1 METLTT
7 EHQPLPLDPAAEKE
21 RLAGV
26 ADWYT
31 AWGTADHQVVR
42 FLQQELAPFFRGTS
56 ALELGCS
63 DGVWTRLLVERF
75 SRVVVV
81 DAAEKYVNLL
91 RAQLQG
97 KNIDFHLSF
106 FEEFDTD
113 EKFDSI
119 FMLNILEHVLDPVE
133 VMSRAR
139 RWLKPNG
146 IILINVPNAESVHRK
161 VGVALGML
169 DNIDTLNPLDQRL
182 GHRRVYTW
190 DSLRRDIHASGLE
203 VEHISGAFLK
213 VISNAQ
219 MEQFFTPELMRA
231 MYVVGREFPR
241 QCATIY
247 AVCGLPRAQSN
258 QDAR

>member
-1 METLTT
+1 MSNHDT
-7 EHQPLPLDPAAEKE
+7 EPQTLPLDPVAEKE

-26 ADWYT
+26 ANWYT

-42 FLQQELAPFFRGTS
+42 FLQEELVPFFRGTS

-75 SRVVVV
+75 ARVVVV

-91 RAQLQG
+91 REQLRG
-97 KNIDFHLSF
+97 HNIEFHLSF
-106 FEEFDTD
+106 FEQFETD

-133 VMSRAR
+133 VMRRAR
-139 RWLKPNG
+139 QWLKPDG
-146 IILINVPNAESVHRK
+146 VILINVPNAESVHRK
-161 VGVALGML
+161 VGVALGM
-169 DNIDTLNPLDQRL
+169 IDRIDALNPLDQRL

-190 DSLRRDIHASGLE
+190 DTLRKDIEASGLNIQ
-203 VEHISGAFLK
+203 HISGVFLK

-219 MEQFFTPELMRA
+219 MEQCFNPDLMRA
-231 MYVVGREFPR
+231 LYVVGREFPR

-247 AVCGLPRAQSN
+247 AVCGLP
-258 QDAR
+258 